1 MRSVR
6 GEVLFSAWEVCETQ
20 DECNRNDWARLVL
33 SLNALRWFGVVKSVR
48 EIIYSFY
55 VILPNYSDIMM
66 VTFLVIY
73 FYAVWGCIV
82 FGGWFKY
89 LNNYDLPQANFN
101 SFLDAFTTLLQL
113 FVGEAWNSVMM
124 AGWSTAGENS
134 ATVFFLSYVILTTL
148 LLTNL
153 LVGVII
159 SGYGSVVEV
168 QREAQRQRVS
178 RLPTKLIRM
187 ALTEGEIK
195 EHRVKFTYTGS
206 NEIQLTLANHG
217 EGTEG
222 LTDAKATDK
231 SLSEAEEIMRMHKTF
246 TSELEKTKEA
256 HGFYTEESMSIL
268 ADTAYRAVDVFQR
281 VEKRS
286 KQLALV

>member
-1 MRSVR
+1 M
-6 GEVLFSAWEVCETQ
+6 
-20 DECNRNDWARLVL
+20 
-33 SLNALRWFGVVKSVR
+33 NALRWFGVVKSVR

-153 LVGVII
+153 LVG
-159 SGYGSVVEV
+159 
-168 QREAQRQRVS
+168 R
-178 RLPTKLIRM
+178 
-187 ALTEGEIK
+187 
-195 EHRVKFTYTGS
+195 
-206 NEIQLTLANHG
+206 
-217 EGTEG
+217 
-222 LTDAKATDK
+222 
-231 SLSEAEEIMRMHKTF
+231 
-246 TSELEKTKEA
+246 
-256 HGFYTEESMSIL
+256 
-268 ADTAYRAVDVFQR
+268 
-281 VEKRS
+281 
-286 KQLALV
+286 

>member
-1 MRSVR
+1 
-6 GEVLFSAWEVCETQ
+6 
-20 DECNRNDWARLVL
+20 
-33 SLNALRWFGVVKSVR
+33 
-48 EIIYSFY
+48 
-55 VILPNYSDIMM
+55 M

-187 ALTEGEIK
+187 ALTERGNQRAPSEVYL
-195 EHRVKFTYTGS
+195 HWVKRNSTHTC
-206 NEIQLTLANHG
+206 
-217 EGTEG
+217 
-222 LTDAKATDK
+222 K
-231 SLSEAEEIMRMHKTF
+231 SW
-246 TSELEKTKEA
+246 
-256 HGFYTEESMSIL
+256 
-268 ADTAYRAVDVFQR
+268 
-281 VEKRS
+281 
-286 KQLALV
+286 